1 MSIIFTISFDYPIDK
16 AGMIV
21 PLQSDIESDD
31 TCQGVYKAS
40 RFRTTEDIAI
50 SLPEVILQKTGDDWI
65 HRDCGKESDLSQ
77 AIGHSIERYIAMVNE
92 AGEKDLQ
99 GRR

>member
-16 AGMIV
+16 AGIV
-21 PLQSDIESDD
+21 VRLQSDIESDD

-40 RFRTTEDIAI
+40 RFRTTDDIAI
-50 SLPEVILQKTGDDWI
+50 SLPEVILQKVGGFWI
-65 HRDCGKESDLSQ
+65 HRDCGKESNLSQ
-77 AIGHSIERYIAMVNE
+77 AIGHSIEQYMAMPD
-92 AGEKDLQ
+92 AASAFALR